1 MEAPEIHNLHARH
14 GGGLPRW
21 LELVVVV
28 SALVTSVSSIV
39 IAVHNGRVM
48 ERLVEANS
56 IPYMQGG
63 FSDVTPEGKDVLSL
77 DLLNRGVGP
86 AHEES
91 LRVKVGNG
99 YVKLLSG
106 PDFRLRSG
114 LSRLSTLMKYSTRSG
129 TGCQTRFI
137 PGGQSQF
144 VFRIA
149 KTAENSKYWDL
160 LQKDAFVR
168 WDVEYLLL
176 LGLSRVLASAWRL
189 ARTRAR
195 QAMPARRI
203 ARIHPLM
210 RLVAWPLLASAG
222 CQPGEHPR
230 LCAGWLKRRSKP
242 AS

>member
-1 MEAPEIHNLHARH
+1 VEAPEIHNPHARH

-63 FSDVTPEGKDVLSL
+63 FSDMTPEGNEVLSL

-91 LRVKVGNG
+91 LRVKVGNS
-99 YVKLLSG
+99 YVKSLSG
-106 PDFRLRSG
+106 LISASLGPEQAVNAHEVLHSMWNRVP
-114 LSRLSTLMKYSTRSG
+114 
-129 TGCQTRFI
+129 TRFI

-160 LQKDAFVR
+160 LQKNAFVR
-168 WDVEYLLL
+168 WDVEYCYCSVFQECWQVN
-176 LGLSRVLASAWRL
+176 GVWHEPEHVKQCRRDESREFI
-189 ARTRAR
+189 
-195 QAMPARRI
+195 P
-203 ARIHPLM
+203 
-210 RLVAWPLLASAG
+210 
-222 CQPGEHPR
+222 
-230 LCAGWLKRRSKP
+230 
-242 AS
+242 